1 MKKLIFFL
9 CISTQL
15 FSQQVIFKGKLVDKE
30 TKQPIVYANISF
42 LNSDKGISSKEN
54 GEFEISIDKKLL
66 ESKIHFSCLNYKDTI
81 VLASDL
87 QNKTLYLETKNIEL
101 KEIVIS
107 KKRKKKS
114 ILDKVKR
121 RVIPLH
127 SGDNVR
133 MIAKYFPNE
142 LAEDFLIDKV
152 EIHFSKRNATKAKFR
167 IRIFS
172 KDLESNFPKEDL
184 LLESIPISIQK
195 GQRSIEINL
204 EDYYLSFP
212 KEGVFVVFEKLL
224 IPYNFYEWEESDEKF
239 NKYYAPIIGITNS
252 NEFKNYKRVSIYS
265 KGKWVEVPMDNGEF
279 SHVPAISLTLSN

>member
-30 TKQPIVYANISF
+30 TKLPIVYANISF

-54 GEFEISIDKKLL
+54 GEFEILIDKKLL

-81 VLASDL
+81 VFASDL
-87 QNKTLYLETKNIEL
+87 QNKTLYLKAKNIEL

-107 KKRKKKS
+107 KKRNKK
-114 ILDKVKR
+114 ITLDEVKK
-121 RVIPLH
+121 RVSPLH
-127 SGDNVR
+127 TAGIR

-142 LAEDFLIDKV
+142 LNEDFLIDKV
-152 EIHFSKRNATKAKFR
+152 EIHFSKRNATNAKFR

-224 IPYNFYEWEESDEKF
+224 IPYNFYEWKYSDEKF
-239 NKYYAPIIGITNS
+239 NKYYAPIIGVTNS
-252 NEFKNYKRVSIYS
+252 KEFKNYKRVSICS
-265 KGKWVEVPMDNGEF
+265 KGKWVEAPMDNGEF